1 MNLHF
6 HVPNPHNRSQNVTEY
21 FLIVIYAG
29 CDYQQCMY
37 LNTEE
42 IAKFKTSVVIWLAI
56 QTASS
61 QSFIQNPTFY
71 DNLPAIFDTNCD
83 LSLCGHSYDISLLS
97 GKTSG
102 TYRLRQTKRSLEF
115 VE

>member
-29 CDYQQCMY
+29 CD

-42 IAKFKTSVVIWLAI
+42 IAKFKTSVVIWLAS

-61 QSFIQNPTFY
+61 QS
-71 DNLPAIFDTNCD
+71 
-83 LSLCGHSYDISLLS
+83 
-97 GKTSG
+97 
-102 TYRLRQTKRSLEF
+102 
-115 VE
+115 